1 MTSHVFIVDTTTF
14 KYHLEYQFV
23 GTGMKDV
30 IIDFNNSCDTKLN
43 FQTEN
48 TLLGLIVD
56 FICGYYQIFARL
68 LTDFW
73 RFCNAR

>member
-1 MTSHVFIVDTTTF
+1 MIGFA
-14 KYHLEYQFV
+14 
-23 GTGMKDV
+23 KD
-30 IIDFNNSCDTKLN
+30 FSNSCDTKLN

-48 TLLGLIVD
+48 TLLGLVTD